1 MFWEI
6 FSRLCAEQ
14 NIKPNPLAKKIG
26 IPSASITN
34 WKNGRMP
41 HETTLIKIADY
52 FGVTVAYLKG
62 ETEEQKKPPAYI
74 GEELSEGQRKL
85 IEFARSVP
93 EDKIDL
99 VLKVMQS
106 IVEAD

>member
-1 MFWEI
+1 MFWLKFEKLCKSI
-6 FSRLCAEQ
+6 GSSPTAVSLILGFSNATAT
-14 NIKPNPLAKKIG
+14 KWKAG
-26 IPSASITN
+26 SVPSGKS
-34 WKNGRMP
+34 
-41 HETTLIKIADY
+41 LQKIADH
-52 FGVTVAYLKG
+52 FGVTVDYLLG
-62 ETEEQKKPPAYI
+62 NETEQKKPPADI

>member
-6 FSRLCAEQ
+6 YSDLCATA
-14 NIKPNPLAKKIG
+14 KSSPNRVAKEL
-26 IPSASITN
+26 SISSGAVTE
-34 WKNGRMP
+34 WKKGRNP
-41 HETTLIKIADY
+41 QSSTLQKIADH
-52 FGVTVAYLKG
+52 FGVTVDYLLGNEK
-62 ETEEQKKPPAYI
+62 EKPTVNDD
-74 GEELSEGQRKL
+74 GLSDGQRKL

>member
-1 MFWEI
+1 MFWNKI
-6 FSRLCAEQ
+6 VQLCNEHNTTPTALV
-14 NIKPNPLAKKIG
+14 KSLG
-26 IPSASITN
+26 IAAGSVTK
-34 WKNGRMP
+34 WKNGVLPRS
-41 HETTLIKIADY
+41 TTAAKIADH
-52 FGVTVAYLKG
+52 FGVTVDYLLG
-62 ETEEQKKPPAYI
+62 NETEQKKPPADI

-93 EDKIDL
+93 EDQIDL

>member
-6 FSRLCAEQ
+6 YSDLCATA
-14 NIKPNPLAKKIG
+14 KSSPNRVAKEL
-26 IPSASITN
+26 SISSGAVTE
-34 WKNGRMP
+34 WKKGRNP
-41 HETTLIKIADY
+41 QSSTLQKIADH
-52 FGVTVAYLKG
+52 FGVTVDYLLG
-62 ETEEQKKPPAYI
+62 NETEQKKPPAI
-74 GEELSEGQRKL
+74 VGEELSEGQRKL